1 MVLVV
6 PAVGPRIFRHHEAR
20 RRLEE
25 VRDHQHVARRQVLQH
40 RVAAARAEFIFA
52 SVEKCRTL
60 GRERRHEPN
69 VRRAD
74 GRLLGVGVLV
84 ARDEL
89 VVGALEAGKA
99 DIACVG
105 DGVGVG
111 VGDGDGDGDGE
122 CGKRKAGEC
131 CVATSAPQS
140 TRSARRR
147 SPRKGMESRG
157 APRLVLL
164 LVALAAAL
172 AQLPDTCD
180 ATGCLQQL
188 RDDACHAGGCV
199 PLAPPTSSDIDWAAV
214 EHAGLSAPRYFG
226 PSSRGASFLQLATLE
241 GATPIKKCCAPEV
254 AARRAARRDL
264 MSVDSGALADW
275 PVEPDVASP
284 PPPNSM
290 DACRALESTGMVTT
304 RNKETDLFSDAQ
316 VGYLDMLPVKWGDT
330 GTAILRG
337 FRLLRGG
344 GSQNP
349 SCWKP
354 AARAR
359 PRPNT
364 SASLRRRN
372 CATPPRLPTPPAAR
386 PSCLRPCTTRRGAA
400 AAARTRRRPDQATTT
415 GPCTTRAQTTSS
427 SSRSPSAT
435 RASPTASRPR
445 T

>member
-1 MVLVV
+1 
-6 PAVGPRIFRHHEAR
+6 
-20 RRLEE
+20 
-25 VRDHQHVARRQVLQH
+25 
-40 RVAAARAEFIFA
+40 
-52 SVEKCRTL
+52 
-60 GRERRHEPN
+60 
-69 VRRAD
+69 
-74 GRLLGVGVLV
+74 
-84 ARDEL
+84 
-89 VVGALEAGKA
+89 
-99 DIACVG
+99 
-105 DGVGVG
+105 
-111 VGDGDGDGDGE
+111 
-122 CGKRKAGEC
+122 
-131 CVATSAPQS
+131 
-140 TRSARRR
+140 
-147 SPRKGMESRG
+147 MESHGG

-199 PLAPPTSSDIDWAAV
+199 PLAPATSSDINWAAV

-241 GATPIKKCCAPEV
+241 GATPIKKCCAPEEWRDV
-254 AARRAARRDL
+254 PCGCDL

-344 GSQNP
+344 GSQK
-349 SCWKP
+349 SKLLE
-354 AARAR
+354 AGRA
-359 PRPNT
+359 
-364 SASLRRRN
+364 
-372 CATPPRLPTPPAAR
+372 CATQAKYLGIIATPELCYDATIADAACGPAFMFAPVYHASWGCR
-386 PSCLRPCTTRRGAA
+386 CCTDKA
-400 AAARTRRRPDQATTT
+400 TT
-415 GPCTTRAQTTSS
+415 GPSNNNWALYDTGANDKFKFTYTERDTCEPNGVSTKNMMNAWTDCSAYGSTTSGAGPWVCFRQSSMKVKCPGSHPFLKAFRLRRTGSGGYPDWAWEYTCQAYTATAQYPVPSEVARSTGWNDIRGGGNNAIYLDRHKVDCGGTRALTGFQFSFWYSTNGWKLTIYYWC
-427 SSRSPSAT
+427 R
-435 RASPTASRPR
+435 
-445 T
+445 